1 MRNTE
6 QERLRLEIAGVLDAI
21 VAHTGWSDNLWLQF
35 HVLLERAEVDGIL
48 AHADEELTHYSGQF
62 NARNLLL
69 FRVKPDKDQ
78 VTGYKDEFQQLAAA
92 IRAGTT
98 WDEYKRANCILETA
112 DLSAALKKALK
123 RVGRL
128 MKRHK

>member
-6 QERLRLEIAGVLDAI
+6 QERLRFEIAAVLDAI
-21 VAHTGWSDNLWLQF
+21 VAHAGWSDNLWLQF
-35 HVLLERAEVDGIL
+35 HALLKRAEVDGIL
-48 AHADEELTHYSGQF
+48 AHAAEELTHYSGQF

-98 WDEYKRANCILETA
+98 WEEYKRANRIFETG
-112 DLSAALKKALK
+112 DLSAALKRALK

-128 MKRHK
+128 MKRRK